1 MASHMRQREMG
12 SWKHDD
18 GALIPRPVNKR
29 SPKASALYS
38 HPNDVFGQLQL
49 HFPVLKV
56 SRSPDAQTLTPGSS
70 EWSGASE
77 GSTSTWPSTLGG
89 RCPPHLQG

>member
-1 MASHMRQREMG
+1 MGSHSFRKRLDGFTHAPERETG

-29 SPKASALYS
+29 GPKASALSS
-38 HPNDVFGQLQL
+38 HPNDVFGEFQL

-70 EWSGASE
+70 QWFGASD
-77 GSTSTWPSTLGG
+77 S
-89 RCPPHLQG
+89 RPH

>member
-18 GALIPRPVNKR
+18 GALIPRSVNKR
-29 SPKASALYS
+29 GPKASALSS
-38 HPNDVFGQLQL
+38 HPNNVFGEFQL

-70 EWSGASE
+70 QWSGASD
-77 GSTSTWPSTLGG
+77 G
-89 RCPPHLQG
+89 RPH